1 MNAASPTEFIRNPAV
16 DIRVVESDAEG
27 PLRIVVS
34 AYSAMRGFTQTAL
47 SRDGGPAFAAILD
60 LAAARDDVLGRLTP
74 EIGMDLWGSGAIIL
88 PPEAV
93 EPFAPSRFVAS
104 AAAAFAADSFVAIED
119 CLSSRMIRLVAA
131 HYKAQVESGAALLSQ
146 GNVDRRQMHNDPA
159 GRVVQRAL
167 LPAVEAL
174 VGAPLKPSYSY
185 ASLYREGAALPVHTD
200 RPQCQFTLSLL
211 IDYRPAPA
219 DGISPWALRIYP
231 RHDAAP
237 LDLFQRIGGGVLF
250 RGRELA
256 HGRPA
261 LPTDQT
267 CWTLL
272 AHYVDIDFEGTLD

>member
-1 MNAASPTEFIRNPAV
+1 MNATSPTEFIRNPAV

-27 PLRIVVS
+27 PLRIVAS

-47 SRDGGPAFAAILD
+47 SRNDGPAFAAMLD
-60 LAAARDDVLGRLTP
+60 LAAGRDDVLRRLTP

-93 EPFAPSRFVAS
+93 EEFAPQRFAVFGD
-104 AAAAFAADSFVAIED
+104 AFAVDGFVVIED
-119 CLSSRMIRLVAA
+119 CLSSRMIRLVTA
-131 HYKAQVESGAALLSQ
+131 HYEAQIESGAASLSQ
-146 GNVDRRQMHNDPA
+146 GHVDRRQMHNDPA

-167 LPAVEAL
+167 LPAVEDL

-211 IDYRPAPA
+211 IDHRPAPA

-231 RHDAAP
+231 RHDAEP